1 MLLISVSPVQVTMLG
16 MEWVFSKD
24 LFCERMTSRIIFP
37 EEQTEHSQAILEGL
51 GTHCSIL
58 ATWVNN

>member
-1 MLLISVSPVQVTMLG
+1 MLLISLSPVRVTMLG
-16 MEWVFSKD
+16 MEWVFNKD
-24 LFCERMTSRIIFP
+24 LFRERMTSRIIFP
-37 EEQTEHSQAILEGL
+37 EEQTEHSQVILEAS